1 MNISFERVKNKE
13 IHILSRGVIINAGY
27 ILLCKSRNLNQ
38 NFYFLPGGHIEHK
51 EKAEVAL
58 LRELLEEANIKG
70 SIKKFLGIFEC
81 VFEPVDDHKVCH
93 THEYNLI
100 FEVQAENINYKD
112 QVISSENHI
121 EFAWVKLLELE
132 NIDLRPD
139 AFIKLIPKWLEIG
152 INQGFES
159 NII

>member
-1 MNISFERVKNKE
+1 MNINSERVKNKA
-13 IHILSRGVIINAGY
+13 IHILSRGIVIDKNNV
-27 ILLCKSRNLNQ
+27 LLCKSRNLEQ

-70 SIKKFLGIFEC
+70 NIKKFLGIFEC
-81 VFEPVDDHKVCH
+81 DFEPVDDHKVCH

-100 FEVQAENINYKD
+100 FEVQAENINHKN

-121 EFAWVKLLELE
+121 EFAWIKLSELN
-132 NIDLRPD
+132 NIDLRPN
-139 AFIKLIPKWLEIG
+139 AFFKLIPKWLEMG